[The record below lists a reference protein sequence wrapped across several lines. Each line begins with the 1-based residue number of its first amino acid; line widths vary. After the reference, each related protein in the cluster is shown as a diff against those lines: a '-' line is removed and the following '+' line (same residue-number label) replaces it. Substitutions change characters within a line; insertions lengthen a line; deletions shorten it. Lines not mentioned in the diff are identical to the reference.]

1 MSLSRKEFIN
11 SELPNKEELL
21 RLFDTKDKLTIFD
34 IGACEA
40 EDSVRYKRLFT
51 NALVYAFEPLVTN
64 FEKCKQTV
72 NEHAVKDISL
82 FNIALGDHS
91 GTAEFYVSSGNP
103 PTEKNSEEWDYGNK
117 SSSLLQP
124 DKVKE
129 VFPWINFD
137 EKIKVEVRTMLEFC
151 KEQKISDIDIIHMD
165 VQGAELKVLKGAGK
179 LVSNVKVIWLEV
191 ENLTLYKNQPL
202 KKDIIDFFSTNGFRA
217 LKDTVNNVAGDM
229 LFVNS
234 KYFPEEEAN
243 LGIIGRYNKKI
254 RYKYFNEAYYRNDC
268 YSQHGEDLIINSCLR
283 DLGIHKPS
291 YIDVGAHHP
300 FRLNNTYFFYLKG
313 CKGINVEPDPH
324 LFGLF
329 EKQRPDDINVNVGVF
344 KERSKMPFYVMH
356 PNTLSTFSASEM
368 ENYKKIGHELR
379 ETIQV
384 DVETI
389 NDIIGKYNDGIF
401 PDFLSLDIEGIDLEV
416 LKTMNYEYNYPKVIC
431 VETTMYD
438 GSLTDQKK
446 NKPIIDLLLNK
457 GYAIYADTFINTIF
471 YRS

>member
-21 RLFDTKDKLTIFD
+21 RLFDMKDKLTIFD

-40 EDSVRYKRLFT
+40 EDSVRYKRLFP
-51 NALVYAFEPLVTN
+51 NALIYAFEPLPEN
-64 FEKCKQTV
+64 YALCEQTV
-72 NEHAVKDISL
+72 SENAPNGISL

-103 PTEKNSEEWDYGNK
+103 PTEKNNEEWDYGNK

-129 VFPWINFD
+129 VFPWLSF
-137 EKIKVEVRTMLEFC
+137 KTKTKVDVRTMLEFC

-179 LVSNVKVIWLEV
+179 LVNNVKVIWLEV
-191 ENLTLYKNQPL
+191 ENLTLYKDQPI
-202 KKDIIDFFSTNGFRA
+202 KKDIIEFFGANGFRA
-217 LKDTVNNVAGDM
+217 LKDTVNTVAGDM
-229 LFVNS
+229 LFVNA
-234 KYFPEEEAN
+234 KYFPEEEERA
-243 LGIIGRYNKKI
+243 GIISRYNKKI
-254 RYKYFNEAYYRNDC
+254 RYKYFNETYYRNEC
-268 YSQHGEDLIINSCLR
+268 YSQHGEDLIINSCLH
-283 DLGIHKPS
+283 DLGIYKPS

-313 CKGINVEPDPH
+313 CKGINIEPDPH
-324 LFGLF
+324 LFSLF
-329 EKQRPDDINVNVGVF
+329 VKQRPEDINVNVGVF

-356 PNTLSTFSASEM
+356 PNTLSTFSHSEM
-368 ENYKKIGHELR
+368 ENYKRIGHELR

-384 DVETI
+384 NVETI
-389 NDIIGKYNDGIF
+389 NDVIDKYNDGIF

-438 GSLTDQKK
+438 GSLIDQKK
-446 NKPIIDLLLNK
+446 NRPIIDLLLSK
-457 GYAIYADTFINTIF
+457 GYVIYADTFINTIF
-471 YRS
+471 YKK